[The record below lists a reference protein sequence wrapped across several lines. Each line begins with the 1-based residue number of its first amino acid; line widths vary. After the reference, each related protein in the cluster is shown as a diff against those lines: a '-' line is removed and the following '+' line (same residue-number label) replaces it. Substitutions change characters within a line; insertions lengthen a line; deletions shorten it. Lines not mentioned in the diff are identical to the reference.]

1 MEGVL
6 GTTKGT
12 LTLNEFLE
20 ILPNQFISEEQR
32 LAVLC
37 PNPFTITEIN
47 GCLCIMLDT
56 WVLC

>member
-1 MEGVL
+1 ML